1 MTQSLEDYLETIG
14 NLAVIDNNPRVKDI
28 AQVLG
33 LSKPSVH
40 IALHTLEKEGMIEHE
55 HYGAI
60 TLTEKGRCEYEK
72 IKHKHDTLRI
82 FFEHVLGV
90 SSENADKDA
99 CAMEHIIS
107 PEAFDKIEELVVK
120 HKKN

>member
-1 MTQSLEDYLETIG
+1 MS
-14 NLAVIDNNPRVKDI
+14 
-28 AQVLG
+28 VLR
-33 LSKPSVH
+33 SV
-40 IALHTLEKEGMIEHE
+40 
-55 HYGAI
+55 
-60 TLTEKGRCEYEK
+60 
-72 IKHKHDTLRI
+72 RI
-82 FFEHVLGV
+82 FDRRTLLGRAQGRLSGELAKLSIMWRHILLIF

>member
-14 NLAVIDNNPRVKDI
+14 NLAAINNDPRVKDI
-28 AQVLG
+28 AQILG

-40 IALHTLEKEGMIEHE
+40 IALHTLEEKGMIEHE

-60 TLTEKGRCEYEK
+60 ALTEKGLQEYK
-72 IKHKHDTLRI
+72 QIKHKHDTLRT
-82 FFEHVLGV
+82 FFEQLLGI
-90 SSENADKDA
+90 SPENADKDA

-107 PEAFDKIEELVVK
+107 AEAFNKIEELIKK
-120 HKKN
+120 HK